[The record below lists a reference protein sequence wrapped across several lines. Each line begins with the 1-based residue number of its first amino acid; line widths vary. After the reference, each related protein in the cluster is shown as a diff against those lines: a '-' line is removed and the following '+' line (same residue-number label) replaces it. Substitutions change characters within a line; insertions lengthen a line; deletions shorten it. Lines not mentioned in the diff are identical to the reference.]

1 MVKCLGFALKHILP
15 CKNVHFVLKCNKPI
29 VFMYSEPLT
38 LSHIAVYKYI
48 FTVIFAYTSPII
60 QAVSTLK

>member
-1 MVKCLGFALKHILP
+1 
-15 CKNVHFVLKCNKPI
+15 
-29 VFMYSEPLT
+29 MYSEPLT